1 MKTAIIKQPVGQA
14 SRLSELSWRHL
25 FGQARR
31 LSYRGFLSV
40 NFLEEENMRKFF
52 MGVISL
58 AMLLLPA
65 LAFPAADFPKGP
77 ITYIIPFNPGGQ
89 SDVEARMQQP
99 YLEKI
104 LGVPMV
110 INYMPGA
117 GGGLAWT
124 KFAQAKPDGYSVCGI
139 NIPHIILQPLSQTDL
154 AFQTEDLK
162 PLCIFESTPIGLAVK
177 KDSKINSVKEF
188 IDFARANPNK
198 ITIGMSGKYSG
209 HHMAS
214 LLFMKMN
221 HIKLTLVTFTGAAPQ
236 VTALLGG
243 HVEAIWGNSSDL
255 VAQEGQ
261 MKILA
266 IGTEKRMDV
275 LPSVLTFQEL
285 GYKFYPRIDRGVA
298 VPKNTPADITAK
310 LEKAFL
316 DTVNKED
323 YLTKITKAG
332 FVPMKLNS
340 EQAVKYIRAE
350 TETIKR
356 LLAEHD
362 LLLKK

>member
-1 MKTAIIKQPVGQA
+1 MKRI
-14 SRLSELSWRHL
+14 
-25 FGQARR
+25 FGLVFA
-31 LSYRGFLSV
+31 
-40 NFLEEENMRKFF
+40 
-52 MGVISL
+52 L
-58 AMLLLPA
+58 ALVFLPA
-65 LAFPAADFPKGP
+65 IASAADFPKGP

-99 YLEKI
+99 YLEKM
-104 LGVPMV
+104 LGVPIV

-124 KFAQAKPDGYSVCGI
+124 KFAKAKPDGYTVCGI
-139 NIPHIILQPLSQTDL
+139 NIPHIILQPLSQKDV

-162 PLCIFESTPIGLAVK
+162 PLAIFESTPIGLAVK

-188 IDFARANPNK
+188 IEFAKANPNK
-198 ITIGMSGKYSG
+198 ITVGMSGKFSG

-214 LLFMKMN
+214 LLFMKMTGT
-221 HIKLTLVTFTGAAPQ
+221 KLTLVTFTGAAPQ

-255 VAQEGQ
+255 VAQTGQ

-266 IGTEKRMDV
+266 IGTEKRMDA
-275 LPSVLTFQEL
+275 LPDIPTFQEL

-298 VPKNTPADITAK
+298 VPKTTPADITAK
-310 LEKAFL
+310 LEKVFL
-316 DTVNKED
+316 DTVNKEE
-323 YLTKITKAG
+323 YQSKILKAG
-332 FVPMKLNS
+332 FVAMKLNS
-340 EQAVKYIRAE
+340 EQSIKYIRAE
-350 TETIKR
+350 TETMKK
-356 LLAEHD
+356 LLEEQG

>member
-1 MKTAIIKQPVGQA
+1 MKRI
-14 SRLSELSWRHL
+14 
-25 FGQARR
+25 FG
-31 LSYRGFLSV
+31 LVFVLTLV
-40 NFLEEENMRKFF
+40 F
-52 MGVISL
+52 
-58 AMLLLPA
+58 LPA
-65 LAFPAADFPKGP
+65 IASAADFPKGP

-99 YLEKI
+99 HLEKM
-104 LGVPMV
+104 LGVPIV

-124 KFAQAKPDGYSVCGI
+124 KFAQAKPDGYTVCGI
-139 NIPHIILQPLSQTDL
+139 NIPHIILQPLSQKDV

-188 IDFARANPNK
+188 IEFAKANPNK
-198 ITIGMSGKYSG
+198 ITVGMSGKFSG

-214 LLFMKMN
+214 LLFMKMTDT
-221 HIKLTLVTFTGAAPQ
+221 KLTLVTFTGAAPQ

-275 LPSVLTFQEL
+275 LPNIPTFQEL

-310 LEKAFL
+310 LEKTFL
-316 DTVNKED
+316 DTVNKEE
-323 YLTKITKAG
+323 YQSKILKAG
-332 FVPMKLNS
+332 FVAMKLNS
-340 EQAVKYIRAE
+340 EQSIKYIRAE
-350 TETIKR
+350 TATMKK
-356 LLAEHD
+356 LLEEQG

>member
-1 MKTAIIKQPVGQA
+1 MKRFSGLI
-14 SRLSELSWRHL
+14 LSL
-25 FGQARR
+25 
-31 LSYRGFLSV
+31 
-40 NFLEEENMRKFF
+40 
-52 MGVISL
+52 
-58 AMLLLPA
+58 MLVFLPA
-65 LAFPAADFPKGP
+65 IGFPADFPIGP

-104 LGVPMV
+104 LGVPIV
-110 INYMPGA
+110 VNYMPGA

-124 KFAQAKPDGYSVCGI
+124 KFAQAKPDGYTVCGI
-139 NIPHIILQPLSQTDL
+139 NIPHIILQPLSQKDV

-177 KDSKINSVKEF
+177 MDSKINNLKGFIEF
-188 IDFARANPNK
+188 AKANPLK
-198 ITIGMSGKYSG
+198 ITIGMSGKLSG
-209 HHMAS
+209 HHMAA
-214 LLFMKMN
+214 LNFMKMTDT
-221 HIKLTLVTFTGAAPQ
+221 KLTLVTFTGAAPQ

-255 VAQEGQ
+255 VAQSGQ

-266 IGTEKRMDV
+266 VGTEKRMDV
-275 LPSVLTFQEL
+275 LPNIPTFQEL

-323 YLTKITKAG
+323 YQSKIIKAG

-340 EQAVKYIRAE
+340 ERAIKYIRAE
-350 TETIKR
+350 TETIKK
-356 LLAEHD
+356 LLAEQD